1 MVYDNQLLYKWQ
13 SNRFININDNI
24 SEEAMDVVGEY
35 KLYNEQ
41 QVLVNHKLSNMIDL
55 TEGRKI
61 SIGEYVPLTNGRQI
75 LLDREEGG

>member
-1 MVYDNQLLYKWQ
+1 MLNLYYPHSNGKYISENRRIMVYDNQLLYKWQ

-41 QVLVNHKLSNMIDL
+41 
-55 TEGRKI
+55 
-61 SIGEYVPLTNGRQI
+61 
-75 LLDREEGG
+75 